1 MTEKQSS
8 KTVSIRTK
16 GDAEELFKEIAKD
29 FDSQD
34 EAFRS
39 LLATYQR
46 ESKKDDLSEHRDRIE
61 NFTASLKSAE
71 RYFLEVL
78 ESYKEA
84 KDTAKADF
92 IDEIDKLKTELE
104 DKESKIL
111 ASKKVLEIKEQEF
124 KEKVKELESVRSKA
138 DLSDTY
144 KEQVESLK
152 SECSGLRKS
161 LEEYQKQSKE
171 DEDTLLK
178 IDGDLKSKELEA
190 KSLQGD
196 IKVLE
201 TKLESESKTSSSLER
216 ELQSL
221 KEELKAYK
229 KDISEK
235 DIYIKELN
243 QKLLENKGM

>member
-111 ASKKVLEIKEQEF
+111 A
-124 KEKVKELESVRSKA
+124 
-138 DLSDTY
+138 
-144 KEQVESLK
+144 
-152 SECSGLRKS
+152 C
-161 LEEYQKQSKE
+161 
-171 DEDTLLK
+171 LLY
-178 IDGDLKSKELEA
+178 
-190 KSLQGD
+190 
-196 IKVLE
+196 
-201 TKLESESKTSSSLER
+201 TSPSPR
-216 ELQSL
+216 
-221 KEELKAYK
+221 
-229 KDISEK
+229 D
-235 DIYIKELN
+235 
-243 QKLLENKGM
+243 